1 MKRKLTKKT
10 LILLFTPIFVA
21 LIVMGIIFGIKFN
34 NNENTEGNETTT
46 FTDYTYNRVYL
57 VDNDDVLIP
66 LTIKYETFDS
76 QAEELMYLL
85 SMLKVDSSIASDE
98 FNGLLPKECS
108 VKSLD
113 LLDGNLKINFN
124 EDIAT
129 YKAQD
134 ELRIIESLVWTFTDL
149 DYVDSVSLSMNDEL
163 LTHMPVNNLPINNP
177 LDKHFGI
184 NNYLLTSSIM
194 GSGTKVLSY
203 YEKEIDEKF
212 YYVPVTHYVN
222 NNNELSIYDLTIETL
237 FKNPGITSSL
247 TVCRCIED
255 TEMLTSSIVNE
266 NILYLSLSEDI
277 LFDETTVSLDIYQL
291 LKEVTVLLD
300 VKDVSFLMELE
311 EVPVNGVEEDEE
323 LKVSKIELN
332 KYYV

>member
-34 NNENTEGNETTT
+34 NNDDTKGNETTT

-203 YEKEIDEKF
+203 YEKEINEKF

-255 TEMLTSSIVNE
+255 TEMLTSSIINE

>member
-34 NNENTEGNETTT
+34 NNDDTKGNETTT

-85 SMLKVDSSIASDE
+85 SMLKVDSSIASDK

-203 YEKEIDEKF
+203 YEKEINEKF

>member
-1 MKRKLTKKT
+1 MRWK
-10 LILLFTPIFVA
+10 
-21 LIVMGIIFGIKFN
+21 
-34 NNENTEGNETTT
+34 
-46 FTDYTYNRVYL
+46 
-57 VDNDDVLIP
+57 
-66 LTIKYETFDS
+66 
-76 QAEELMYLL
+76 
-85 SMLKVDSSIASDE
+85 
-98 FNGLLPKECS
+98 
-108 VKSLD
+108 
-113 LLDGNLKINFN
+113 
-124 EDIAT
+124 
-129 YKAQD
+129 
-134 ELRIIESLVWTFTDL
+134 
-149 DYVDSVSLSMNDEL
+149 
-163 LTHMPVNNLPINNP
+163 
-177 LDKHFGI
+177 
-184 NNYLLTSSIM
+184 
-194 GSGTKVLSY
+194 
-203 YEKEIDEKF
+203 
-212 YYVPVTHYVN
+212 
-222 NNNELSIYDLTIETL
+222 

>member
-1 MKRKLTKKT
+1 MKRKLTKKK

-34 NNENTEGNETTT
+34 NNDDTKGNETTT

-85 SMLKVDSSIASDE
+85 SMLKVDSSIASNE

>member
-1 MKRKLTKKT
+1 MKRKLTKKK

-21 LIVMGIIFGIKFN
+21 LIVIGVIFGVKFN
-34 NNENTEGNETTT
+34 EKEQSPSEQPTTLV
-46 FTDYTYNRVYL
+46 DYTYNRVYL
-57 VDNDDVLIP
+57 SDKDDVLLP

-124 EDIAT
+124 EDFAT

-149 DYVDSVSLSMNDEL
+149 DYVNSVSLSMNDEL

-177 LDKHFGI
+177 LDKQFGI
-184 NNYLLTSSIM
+184 NNFLLTTSIM
-194 GSGTKVLSY
+194 GSGVKVLSY

-212 YYVPVTHYVN
+212 YFVPVTHYVN
-222 NNNELSIYDLTIETL
+222 NKDDLSIYDLTIQTL
-237 FKNPGITSSL
+237 FKDPGITSSL

-332 KYYV
+332 KYYI